1 MRKITLML
9 LCIILITG
17 MFPLTACADTGPKPS
32 VVVDF
37 IGLEGKTY
45 YATLLSSVKSTMR
58 TMRFFKNLL
67 DTKTFISIL
76 DSRYILIEE

>member
-9 LCIILITG
+9 LCIILMTG
-17 MFPLTACADTGPKPS
+17 MLTLTASADTGPKPS